1 MATERRTVRKRN
13 PNEMLLQGNEAVA
26 EGALRAGCRFFA
38 GYPITPA
45 TEIAEI
51 MSVRLP
57 RLDGTFIQMED
68 EIASLGAVIGASLAG
83 CKAMTATS
91 GPGFSLM
98 QENLGFAI
106 IAEVPCVLVN
116 VMRGGPST
124 GLPTFPAQGDVMQA
138 RWGTHGD
145 HPSIV
150 LCASTVK
157 ECFDLAIKAFNLSER
172 FRNPVVLLLDEV
184 VAHMREKVVLPA
196 EGEVEIVDRVKPKV
210 PPEWYIPYED
220 TPSGV
225 PAMANFGEGY
235 RYHVTGL
242 THDIRGFPTS
252 RPDEIGP
259 FNARLFR
266 KVSQHFREI
275 EMGEMDFVD
284 EADITV
290 ITYGCVARSAKR
302 AVRDAREMGIKAG
315 FLKLTTIWP
324 FMRGP
329 VERALKT
336 SKAVLVPEMNMGQI
350 SREVKR
356 VNQAYSHVH
365 TLNKVD
371 GTIITPEE
379 ILGRIREVV

>member
-1 MATERRTVRKRN
+1 MKKRN
-13 PNEMLLQGNEAVA
+13 LNEVLLQGNEAVV

-51 MSVRLP
+51 MSVRAP
-57 RLDGTFIQMED
+57 QLDGTFIQMED

-83 CKAMTATS
+83 TKSMTATS

-98 QENLGFAI
+98 QENLGFAC

-145 HPSIV
+145 HPMIV
-150 LCASTVK
+150 LSASTVK
-157 ECFDLAIKAFNLSER
+157 ECFDLTIKAFNLSER
-172 FRNPVVLLLDEV
+172 FRNPVILLLDEV
-184 VAHMREKVVLPA
+184 VAHMREKVVLPE
-196 EGEVEIVDRVKPKV
+196 EGQVEIFDRVKPKV

-225 PAMANFGEGY
+225 PPMASFGEGY

-242 THDIRGFPTS
+242 THDLRGFPTS

-259 FNARLFR
+259 FIARLFR
-266 KVSQHFREI
+266 KISQRFPEI
-275 EMGEMDFVD
+275 QLGDVDQVD
-284 EADITV
+284 EAEITV
-290 ITYGCVARSAKR
+290 IAYGCVARSAHR
-302 AVRDAREMGIKAG
+302 AVRDARERGIKAG
-315 FLKLTTIWP
+315 FVKLTTIWP
-324 FMRGP
+324 FMRSLVEP
-329 VERALKT
+329 VLKT

-356 VNQAYSHVH
+356 VNQGYTRVH

-379 ILGRIREVV
+379 ILNRMLEVA

>member
-1 MATERRTVRKRN
+1 MKRRKLSRREV
-13 PNEMLLQGNEAVA
+13 LLQGNEAIV

-45 TEIAEI
+45 TEISELL
-51 MSVRLP
+51 SVRLP
-57 RLDGTFIQMED
+57 GLDGTFIQMED

-83 CKAMTATS
+83 VKAMTATS

-98 QENLGFAI
+98 QEHIGYAV
-106 IAEVPCVLVN
+106 IAEVPCVIVN

-145 HPSIV
+145 HPIIV
-150 LCASTVK
+150 LSASTVR
-157 ECFDLAIKAFNLSER
+157 ECYDITIRAFNLSER
-172 FRNPVVLLLDEV
+172 FRNPVIVLIDEV
-184 VAHMREKVVLPA
+184 VAHMREKVTFSDD
-196 EGEVEIVDRVKPKV
+196 EEIAIFDRVKPTV
-210 PPEWYIPYED
+210 PPEWYIPFED

-259 FNARLFR
+259 FINRLFR
-266 KVSQHFREI
+266 KISQHFSEI
-275 EMGEMDFVD
+275 EAAE
-284 EADITV
+284 
-290 ITYGCVARSAKR
+290 TYETEDAEIAIIAYGSVARSAKR
-302 AVRDAREMGIKAG
+302 AVREAREKGLRVG
-315 FLKLTTIWP
+315 LLKLVTLWP
-324 FMRGP
+324 FARLA
-329 VERALKT
+329 VEK
-336 SKAVLVPEMNMGQI
+336 VLQTAKVLIVPEMNMGQI

-356 VNQAYSHVH
+356 VNRGIARVF

-379 ILGRIREVV
+379 ILKRIEEAA